1 MAAGRAWP
9 GLGGARGGVG
19 KIAGVDVPWEYDADL
34 KIDTKPSELFPLGA
48 EPHSHL
54 AHERLHPGPM
64 DLPHHWRSRHDE
76 REKKLKLTLPPPQPN
91 PPPIAPP
98 PRRDEKLAVARYR
111 ALRERIHEGPL
122 YTVLGDH
129 SRVTKPRAH
138 ASSAV
143 VLDPFEGMPTYGQKY
158 KKQRRKIPRLDTRP
172 YIMRFFPEELW
183 TTLDP
188 TTKPGANAAAL
199 KKRRKML
206 KIALSTKLTR
216 LEELEG
222 EDADLNLNDD
232 DDLDKDDDE
241 QDAGPREEEEQDD
254 DFEEDEDDDDDY
266 NAEHYFDNGED
277 DEYGDEG
284 GGGGDDYEF

>member
-1 MAAGRAWP
+1 MAGRPWP
-9 GLGGARGGVG
+9 GIHSRSGGGHG
-19 KIAGVDVPWEYDADL
+19 KIAGVDVPWEYDAEL
-34 KIDTKPSELFPLGA
+34 KIDTKPSELFP
-48 EPHSHL
+48 
-54 AHERLHPGPM
+54 
-64 DLPHHWRSRHDE
+64 
-76 REKKLKLTLPPPQPN
+76 PN

-98 PRRDEKLAVARYR
+98 PRHDEKIAVARYR

-129 SRVTKPRAH
+129 SRVTKSRST
-138 ASSAV
+138 SSAV
-143 VLDPFEGMPTYGQKY
+143 VLDPFQGMPTYGQKY

-172 YIMRFFPEELW
+172 YIMRYFPEELW

-216 LEELEG
+216 LEELE
-222 EDADLNLNDD
+222 EDGDLGGRDDD
-232 DDLDKDDDE
+232 DDLEKEEDE
-241 QDAGPREEEEQDD
+241 DAGPEAEEEQDD

-266 NAEHYFDNGED
+266 NAENYFDNGED
-277 DEYGDEG
+277 DDYGDEG
-284 GGGGDDYEF
+284 GGGGDDYDF

>member
-1 MAAGRAWP
+1 MAGRGWP
-9 GLGGARGGVG
+9 GMGSGRGGHG
-19 KIAGVDVPWEYDADL
+19 KIAGVDVPWEYDAEL
-34 KIDTKPSELFPLGA
+34 KIDTKPSELFP
-48 EPHSHL
+48 
-54 AHERLHPGPM
+54 
-64 DLPHHWRSRHDE
+64 
-76 REKKLKLTLPPPQPN
+76 PN

-122 YTVLGDH
+122 YTVLGDQ
-129 SRVTKPRAH
+129 SRVSKSRTSAT
-138 ASSAV
+138 SAV

-172 YIMRFFPEELW
+172 YVMRFFPEELW

-216 LEELEG
+216 LEELE
-222 EDADLNLNDD
+222 EDGDLGGRDDDD
-232 DDLDKDDDE
+232 DDLEKEDE
-241 QDAGPREEEEQDD
+241 DNAGPEAEEEQDD

-266 NAEHYFDNGED
+266 NAENYFDNGED
-277 DEYGDEG
+277 DDYGDEG
-284 GGGGDDYEF
+284 GGGGDDYDF

>member
-1 MAAGRAWP
+1 
-9 GLGGARGGVG
+9 
-19 KIAGVDVPWEYDADL
+19 
-34 KIDTKPSELFPLGA
+34 
-48 EPHSHL
+48 
-54 AHERLHPGPM
+54 M
-64 DLPHHWRSRHDE
+64 DLPSHWFWGGKPYADE
-76 REKKLKLTLPPPQPN
+76 ELHELIRLTRFQPN

-98 PRRDEKLAVARYR
+98 PRREEKIAVARYR

-129 SRVTKPRAH
+129 SRVTKRGAV

-143 VLDPFEGMPTYGQKY
+143 VIDPFEGMPTYGQKY

-172 YIMRFFPEELW
+172 YVLRFFPNELW

-188 TTKPGANAAAL
+188 TTNDPTTKPGAKAAAH
-199 KKRRKML
+199 KKRQKLL

-222 EDADLNLNDD
+222 EDGEGLGRDEDE
-232 DDLDKDDDE
+232 DLDKDEDE
-241 QDAGPREEEEQDD
+241 DAGPHEEEEQDD

-266 NAEHYFDNGED
+266 NAENYFDNGED

-284 GGGGDDYEF
+284 GGGGDDYDF

>member
-1 MAAGRAWP
+1 MNLPVHWFWGGRP
-9 GLGGARGGVG
+9 YSDEEL
-19 KIAGVDVPWEYDADL
+19 
-34 KIDTKPSELFPLGA
+34 SELLRITRF
-48 EPHSHL
+48 
-54 AHERLHPGPM
+54 
-64 DLPHHWRSRHDE
+64 
-76 REKKLKLTLPPPQPN
+76 QPN

-98 PRRDEKLAVARYR
+98 PRRDEKIAVARYR

-129 SRVTKPRAH
+129 SRVSKRGAA

-172 YIMRFFPEELW
+172 YSMSPSPKLTPIERRRLVDPFRRLWLTNSCCLWRTVMRFFPEELW

-222 EDADLNLNDD
+222 EDGEGLGRDD
-232 DDLDKDDDE
+232 DEDLDKDEDE
-241 QDAGPREEEEQDD
+241 DTGPHEEEEQDD

-266 NAEHYFDNGED
+266 NAENYFDNGED
-277 DEYGDEG
+277 DDYGDEG
-284 GGGGDDYEF
+284 GGGGDDYDF

>member
-1 MAAGRAWP
+1 MAGRPWP
-9 GLGGARGGVG
+9 GIHSRSNGHG
-19 KIAGVDVPWEYDADL
+19 KIAGVDVPWEYDAEL
-34 KIDTKPSELFPLGA
+34 KIDTKPSELFP
-48 EPHSHL
+48 
-54 AHERLHPGPM
+54 
-64 DLPHHWRSRHDE
+64 
-76 REKKLKLTLPPPQPN
+76 PN

-98 PRRDEKLAVARYR
+98 PRRDEKIAVARYR

-129 SRVTKPRAH
+129 SRVSKRGAV

-143 VLDPFEGMPTYGQKY
+143 VVDPFEGMPTYGQKY

-222 EDADLNLNDD
+222 EDGEGLGRDD
-232 DDLDKDDDE
+232 DEDLDKDEDE
-241 QDAGPREEEEQDD
+241 DTGPHEEEEQDD

-266 NAEHYFDNGED
+266 NAENYFDNGED

-284 GGGGDDYEF
+284 GGGGDDYDF